1 MFGKKTKSKTPR
13 TRKALIKSLTKD
25 LAIESSGN
33 GYIIVKE
40 LARGEGFKASLITA
54 CTEGSNATNCLDLA
68 LSAAEAAKL
77 VSKGHSKAAGYTVV
91 EVGVKN
97 AACLAASSAA
107 AAAAS
112 GIVYAGVGGT
122 LIEVGVAIGI
132 CNPPVLIVV
141 APIAAGAAAA
151 IAVTLFFRR
160 KKR

>member
-54 CTEGSNATNCLDLA
+54 CKEGSNATNCLDLA

-77 VSKGHSKAAGYTVV
+77 AAGQQ
-91 EVGVKN
+91 
-97 AACLAASSAA
+97 ALAAEAA
-107 AAAAS
+107 AARKAHAD
-112 GIVYAGVGGT
+112 AT
-122 LIEVGVAIGI
+122 AK
-132 CNPPVLIVV
+132 
-141 APIAAGAAAA
+141 ARAAGTQADEA
-151 IAVTLFFRR
+151 
-160 KKR
+160 KR